1 MFRENKIDKSLNSRL
16 LKFMSIWQLV
26 YITSR
31 LDHTRG
37 KIKKKKFLL
46 TRRSQFRKEMD
57 IYKINSKKVMGKRP
71 W

>member
-37 KIKKKKFLL
+37 KIKKKKV
-46 TRRSQFRKEMD
+46 SAHKE
-57 IYKINSKKVMGKRP
+57 ITI
-71 W
+71 